1 MKSIAIA
8 TGLIILASSAAVA
21 QQGGGGPAVGGT
33 NSSAVVANNR
43 DQNAAYNRLIGD
55 RNQRPIKKGKAVAA
69 KPSDVIPGSALRDIN
84 GLPVG
89 IVEAIKGEDAIV
101 QTAAGRVRIP
111 LIGFGKD
118 KAGLMLGMTADQLQ
132 AAVTAANQGG

>member
-1 MKSIAIA
+1 MKRIAIGM
-8 TGLIILASSAAVA
+8 GLLVLASSAAVA
-21 QQGGGGPAVGGT
+21 QQGGGGPAIGST
-33 NSSAVVANNR
+33 NSSAVVSNNR
-43 DQNAAYNRLIGD
+43 DQNAAYNRVIGD
-55 RNQRPIKKGKAVAA
+55 QNQRPIKKGKAVAA
-69 KPSDVIPGSALRDIN
+69 KPSDVTPGSALRDIN

-89 IVEAIKGEDAIV
+89 TVQAVEGQEAIV

-118 KAGLMLGMTADQLQ
+118 RAGLMLGMTAAELQ

>member
-1 MKSIAIA
+1 MKSIAIGA
-8 TGLIILASSAAVA
+8 GLMVLASSAAVA
-21 QQGGGGPAVGGT
+21 QQGGGGPAIGST
-33 NSSAVVANNR
+33 NSSAVVSSNR
-43 DQNAAYNRLIGD
+43 DQNAAYNRVIGGQD
-55 RNQRPIKKGKAVAA
+55 QRPIKKGKAVAA

-89 IVEAIKGEDAIV
+89 TVEAVEGGDAIV
-101 QTAAGRVRIP
+101 QTVAGRVRIP

-118 KAGLMLGMTADQLQ
+118 KAGLMLGMTAGELQ